1 MAKKE
6 TKSERYDVIVIGGGQ
21 AGLSVGYYLKQRGVR
36 FAILDAAARVGD
48 AWRHRWDSLRLFSP
62 ARFDGLV
69 GMRFPAPDDH
79 FPTKDEMADY
89 LESYAK
95 EFDLPMRMGTRVER
109 VSRQNGRYV
118 IEAAGSIFEA
128 DQVVVAMSSY
138 QKPRVPDFARDFS
151 AEIVQIH
158 SSDYKSPSQLKPGA
172 VLIAGAGNSGAEI
185 AIELVRSGHP
195 TVVAG
200 PNTGEPPIEPET
212 VFARWIGMPFMFRV
226 VFHRVLTV
234 KTPMGRRA
242 RPKMLKKATPL
253 IRTKNKHLLAAG
265 AERTPR
271 VQGVLDGK
279 PVLEDG
285 RVLDVSNVVWC
296 TGFHPGHAFIDMPIF
311 DESGEPKHDG
321 GVVSSA
327 PGLYF
332 VGLHFLYAM
341 SSAMIH
347 GVGRD
352 AARIVETLMQ
362 HRKVTEAARERIAPR
377 ELEPHRSSRAAGAS
391 NPI

>member
-1 MAKKE
+1 MAKSV
-6 TKSERYDVIVIGGGQ
+6 TKRELFDVIVIGGGQ

-36 FAILDAAARVGD
+36 FVILDASPRVGD
-48 AWRHRWDSLRLFSP
+48 AWRTRWDSLRLFSP

-89 LESYAK
+89 LEAYAK
-95 EFDLPMRMGTRVER
+95 HFELPVRTNTRVER
-109 VSRQNGRYV
+109 VSKENDRYV
-118 IEAAGSIFEA
+118 VEAAGSIFEA
-128 DQVVVAMSSY
+128 GKVVVAMSSF
-138 QKPRVPDFARDFS
+138 QKPRVPAFASELSPD
-151 AEIVQIH
+151 IVQIH
-158 SSDYKSPSQLKPGA
+158 SRDYKSPSQLAPGA
-172 VLIAGAGNSGAEI
+172 AVVVGAGNSGAEI
-185 AIELVRSGHP
+185 AIELVRAGHP

-200 PNTGEPPIEPET
+200 PDTGEPPIDPGSA
-212 VFARWIGMPFMFRV
+212 FARWIGMPLMFRV
-226 VFHRVLTV
+226 VFHRVLTI
-234 KTPMGRRA
+234 KTPMGRKA
-242 RPKMLKKATPL
+242 RQKMLKQATPL

-265 AERTPR
+265 AERTAR
-271 VQGVLDGK
+271 VVGVRDGK

-285 RVLDVSNVVWC
+285 LVLDVTNVVWC
-296 TGFHPGHAFIDMPIF
+296 TGFHAGHAFIDLPIF
-311 DESGEPKHDG
+311 DEGGEPKHVG
-321 GVVSSA
+321 GVVESA

-352 AARIVETLMQ
+352 AKRIVETLM
-362 HRKVTEAARERIAPR
+362 KERPSTSAELGFEPSRVERQRLPR
-377 ELEPHRSSRAAGAS
+377 ALGAS